1 MDNFE
6 FSNNTVVV
14 FGKDAELSV
23 GARVAELSPA
33 KRTLFV
39 HYGDG
44 VIEKMGLYASVL
56 ASLKEHG
63 IEAVEFKGVQPNPT
77 LGTVRKGVEKARAG
91 KVDFILGIGGGSVI
105 DTCKAISAGMNL
117 TSCDLWDLY
126 TQNVAPS
133 APDYIY
139 QGGLVFRLPK
149 AVPIGV
155 ISTMAASGSETSW
168 GSVITNEATNEKL
181 DIDCAD
187 LRPRFAI
194 LNPALTVGIPPFLSA
209 CGILDVI
216 AHVFENYFCANW
228 NNDMTDRICEALM
241 KSTIVN
247 GRKVMI
253 NPACVDARGELMFAA
268 ATALNG
274 FIACGRAADWA
285 MHFIDHEIG
294 GQYNITHAA
303 GLATIIP
310 AWMKYSHSADVN
322 RFVQYGVR
330 VWDVD
335 MQYDNPEDIALE
347 AIRRTE
353 DFIKELGLKTK
364 LSDLGIGDDRFDL
377 IADKCTKN
385 GPMGSFKKL
394 YKEDVLAILRMAL

>member
-1 MDNFE
+1 MNNFE
-6 FSNNTVVV
+6 FSNHTVVI

-23 GARVAELSPA
+23 GARVAELSSA
-33 KRTLFV
+33 KRALLV

-44 VIEKMGLYASVL
+44 VIEKMGLYDRVL
-56 ASLKEHG
+56 ASLGKHG
-63 IEAVEFKGVQPNPT
+63 VDVVEFSGVQPNPT
-77 LGTVRKGVEKARAG
+77 LGTVRKGIEKARAG
-91 KVDFILGIGGGSVI
+91 KIDCILGIGGGSVI
-105 DTCKAISAGMNL
+105 DTCKAISAGINL

-126 TQNVAPS
+126 IQNVSPS
-133 APDYIY
+133 APDYVHK
-139 QGGLVFRLPK
+139 GGLVFRLPK

-181 DIDCAD
+181 DIDCPD

-241 KSTIVN
+241 KTAIVN
-247 GRKVMI
+247 GRRIMA
-253 NPACVDARGELMFAA
+253 NPADVDARGELMFAA

-274 FIACGRAADWA
+274 FIASGRASDWA

-335 MQYDNPEDIALE
+335 MQYGNPGDIALE

-353 DFIKELGLKTK
+353 NFIKELGLKTR
-364 LSDLGIGDDRFDL
+364 LSELGIDEKRFDL
-377 IADKCTKN
+377 IAGKCTKG